1 MVQQKSDL
9 SLQTRFES
17 PGRLQWRVR
26 EDDQIQEE
34 LNRMKESPGDLTS
47 GLVNRVVERIKEL

>member
-1 MVQQKSDL
+1 MVQQKSEL
-9 SLQTRFES
+9 SLQTRFDP
-17 PGRLQWRVR
+17 PGGLQWRVR

-34 LNRMKESPGDLTS
+34 LNRLKESPEHLTS